1 MEQFKKKKNFSCQ
14 KQQAGA
20 ELKKKKK
27 VTFWAKKTKCSK
39 NELKWPKIGPK
50 KKQNRPK

>member
-1 MEQFKKKKNFSCQ
+1 MEQLKKKKNNFSGQ

-27 VTFWAKKTKCSK
+27 WLFGPKKTKMFQKWAEMGKNWAKKTK
-39 NELKWPKIGPK
+39 
-50 KKQNRPK
+50 